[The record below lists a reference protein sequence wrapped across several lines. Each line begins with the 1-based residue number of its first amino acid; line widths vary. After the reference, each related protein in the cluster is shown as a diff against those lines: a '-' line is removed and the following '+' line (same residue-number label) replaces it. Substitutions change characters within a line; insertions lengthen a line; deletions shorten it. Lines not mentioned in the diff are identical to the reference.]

1 MQALAS
7 LLDAL
12 VCVFRRARG
21 AEVKL
26 LRRRE
31 RDRERGEFSTMSVMA
46 PLGLLLLSVIWLLPS
61 VSAFYLP
68 GVAPRDFK
76 KVRGSIPCVLL
87 FTSAHPITTSLFFLF
102 LFPFLLASI
111 YFSWIDAALSFL
123 RFLPGREPKHG
134 RSGLWCE
141 GLMRTY

>member
-1 MQALAS
+1 MFFAEQEE
-7 LLDAL
+7 
-12 VCVFRRARG
+12 RRQSCCDG
-21 AEVKL
+21 
-26 LRRRE
+26 E

-46 PLGLLLLSVIWLLPS
+46 PLGLLLLSAIWLLPS

-76 KVRGSIPCVLL
+76 KVSGFIPCVLL
-87 FTSAHPITTSLFFLF
+87 FTFEHPITTSLFSPF

-111 YFSWIDAALSFL
+111 YFSWIDDALSFL
-123 RFLPGREPKHG
+123 RFLPGREPEHG

-141 GLMRTY
+141 GLMRTC